1 MSRQVPRM
9 DELESEAWLR
19 LISLVE
25 LLPASLDA
33 QLQRDAQLTH
43 FEFMVL
49 SQLRFAP
56 DQTLQLKDLAAGT
69 NSTLPR
75 LSHVIS
81 RLADRGLVER
91 VPCPGDKRA
100 TNARL
105 TSEGR
110 RRIVLA
116 TSGHIAHVRHLVID
130 KLDRDELSRLAAI
143 GQKLTGE
150 LDPNDRFGGARAVMA
165 GEQR

>member
-1 MSRQVPRM
+1 M
-9 DELESEAWLR
+9 DELESEAWLA

-56 DQTLQLKDLAAGT
+56 EQTLQLKDLAAGT
-69 NSTLPR
+69 NATLAR

-81 RLADRGLVER
+81 RLVERGLVER

-105 TSEGR
+105 TTEGR

-116 TSGHIAHVRHLVID
+116 TGGHIAHVRRLVID
-130 KLDRDELSRLAAI
+130 SLDRDELAALATI
-143 GQKLTGE
+143 GRKLTSQ
-150 LDPNDRFGGARAVMA
+150 LDPNDRFGTSLTGQS
-165 GEQR
+165 GEP